1 MQQQSYAHLKSM
13 LWASPTARAHAV
25 ISGAV
30 VPGLRALLDKADVR
44 GWDCL
49 WRGALPPEKA
59 AQAPYVAELTPDGTF
74 TDWLLQDASTTYP
87 GWGVIGLG
95 PVPVMGMREHGRRLL
110 DVMLPDGQRRRWA
123 WHDPALWGPLLA
135 KLEPHQ
141 LDEAYGPLTDWVVV
155 GPKVW
160 QWFTLSA
167 GQLVATPRECLP
179 AAAA

>member
-13 LWASPTARAHAV
+13 LWASPAARAHAV

-30 VPGLRALLDKADVR
+30 VPGLRVMLDQADVR

-59 AQAPYVAELTPDGTF
+59 AEAPYLVELNPEGAF
-74 TDWLLQDASTTYP
+74 TDWLLKEASTTYE
-87 GWGVIGLG
+87 GWGLIGLG
-95 PVPVMGMREHGRRLL
+95 PTNLMTMREHSRRLL
-110 DVMLPDGQRRRWA
+110 DVSLPDGQRRRWA
-123 WHDPALWGPLLA
+123 WHDPALWAPLLP
-135 KLEPHQ
+135 KLDPQQ
-141 LDEAYGPLTDWVVV
+141 LDAAFGPLTDWVVV

-160 QWFTLSA
+160 HWLSLSA